1 MQATEYSDY
10 SKPKGINNV
19 KISEQIGIRGNILLI
34 KTNEFTPRSSKN
46 YCLKWKPK
54 DQEYYKLF
62 AGEGSDLYKTLG

>member
-46 YCLKWKPK
+46 YCLK
-54 DQEYYKLF
+54 
-62 AGEGSDLYKTLG
+62 